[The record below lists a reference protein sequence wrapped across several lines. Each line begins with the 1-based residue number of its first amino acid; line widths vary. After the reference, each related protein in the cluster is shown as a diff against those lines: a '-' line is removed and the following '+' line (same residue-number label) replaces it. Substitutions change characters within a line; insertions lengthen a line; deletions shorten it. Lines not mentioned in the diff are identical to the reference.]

1 MNTLIVKPS
10 NASLSDLSKQSSIWR
25 QEHYESLR
33 KKNKSKEKKLTG
45 VNGVGGAEL
54 AEAPSE
60 VNLVRQCAT
69 GEVNRRRRQ
78 SRGSDVRR

>member
-1 MNTLIVKPS
+1 MNTLTVKSS

-33 KKNKSKEKKLTG
+33 KKSKREGKNLTG
-45 VNGVGGAEL
+45 VNGDSGAEL

-60 VNLVRQCAT
+60 VGLARQ
-69 GEVNRRRRQ
+69 
-78 SRGSDVRR
+78 